1 MTRRLATTARLLCAS
16 LLASGGFALTALAQP
31 PGPDAGEGP
40 RGGGRRGPHGPP
52 AIERVLERHADEL
65 DLDAETRAAIGA
77 IAAKA
82 RETDRPVSDQL
93 HALHEEMRKELD
105 GDSPNQDDVMQW
117 ADRIGAAETELK
129 KSRLRTML
137 EIRTLLTPDQRKKL
151 VEIFEERRGRRKGFA
166 RDGPPPE
173 MPGPGPEAEGR
184 GEP

>member
-1 MTRRLATTARLLCAS
+1 MTRRLATTAWLLCAS
-16 LLASGGFALTALAQP
+16 LLASVGFALAAVAQP

-40 RGGGRRGPHGPP
+40 PGGGRHGPHGPP
-52 AIERVLERHADEL
+52 RIERVLERHAEEL
-65 DLDAETRAAIGA
+65 DLDADTHAAIRA

-82 RETDRPVSDQL
+82 READRPVADQL
-93 HALHEEMRKELD
+93 HTLHEHMRKLLD
-105 GDSPNQDDVMQW
+105 GDSPQQDDVMQW

-137 EIRTLLTPDQRKKL
+137 EIRTLLTPEQRKKL

-166 RDGPPPE
+166 GESPPPE
-173 MPGPGPEAEGR
+173 APGRDPEAEGR